1 MSGVK
6 HTPGPWRLVIDDTGG
21 QWSGWPLCVCPVND
35 DNRNIVR
42 TGGMWPYEWDAATSQ
57 REAVANA
64 RLIAAA
70 PDLLEAG
77 AELQAARKAQK
88 LSPSAENLSR
98 VRRASDAFDA
108 ALARAR
114 GEQSPN
120 HSDQKEVGN
129 G

>member
-6 HTPGPWRLVIDDTGG
+6 HTPGPWLT
-21 QWSGWPLCVCPVND
+21 QWEHDGDESIWSRD
-35 DNRNIVR
+35 
-42 TGGMWPYEWDAATSQ
+42 GGMHMIATCHAEDD
-57 REAVANA
+57 RVIPAKANA

-108 ALARAR
+108 AIARAR
-114 GEQSPN
+114 GEQ
-120 HSDQKEVGN
+120 DGGGE
-129 G
+129 